1 MPPEFDAYDIVP
13 YPTRAQSP
21 IHPDRLAALGLL
33 YGLDPPALDRCHI
46 LEIGCG
52 DGGNLIPLAAV
63 LPESRCEGIDASSP
77 AIRRGQEYAE
87 RSGLRNVA
95 LRCVQ
100 LPDAA
105 AVTGEFDYILCHGV
119 FSWVPEPV
127 REAILRLC
135 CAHLAPNGLAVV
147 SYNAL
152 PGGHARRA
160 VREMLRWHVRDV
172 AEAAERITEARALAQ
187 LVEERMVEQGA
198 SALALREELGAARRK
213 EDGHFYHD
221 DLAATNVP
229 FYLHEFMAR
238 ASQHGLRYL
247 ADADLTDLVRPALP
261 ADLRGLLA
269 ALTSDRV
276 EREQYMDF
284 LVARRFRQTI
294 LCRASQPAAD
304 SPLAE
309 RLARCW
315 FSSPAASLTPDKVSQ
330 PSVVAVFEKS
340 GGPRLETD
348 FAPGKLALARLTG
361 VWPRRLPFAELEAG
375 AWRVGA
381 GAATGSPGPAARK
394 NLCAFLLEAIAAR
407 LVFCHGFCPRTV
419 NVPGSRPL
427 AFPPARVQAGTGEF
441 VVSAFHLILRL
452 EQPAARA
459 LLALLDGTR
468 SREELLQA
476 MTTLVAREP
485 TERAG
490 GWPITA
496 DDLEAALTKLGDQGL
511 LVE

>member
-1 MPPEFDAYDIVP
+1 MPPESGAYEIVP

-33 YGLDPPALDRCHI
+33 YGLDPCPLDRCRI

-52 DGGNLIPLAAV
+52 DGGNLIPIAAV
-63 LPESRCEGIDASSP
+63 LPESRCEGIDASST
-77 AIRRGQEYAE
+77 AIRRGREYAE
-87 RSGLRNVA
+87 RCGLRNVA

-127 REAILRLC
+127 REAILRIC
-135 CAHLAPNGLAVV
+135 CAHLAPKGLAVV

-160 VREMLRWHVRDV
+160 VREMLRWHVREV
-172 AEAAERITEARALAQ
+172 AAAAERITEARALAQ

-198 SALALREELGAARRK
+198 SARALREELAVARHK

-221 DLAATNVP
+221 DLAATNDP
-229 FYLHEFMAR
+229 FYLHEFMVRAR
-238 ASQHGLRYL
+238 RHGLRYL
-247 ADADLTDLVRPALP
+247 ADADLTDLIRPALP

-294 LCRASQPAAD
+294 LCHATQPAAD
-304 SPLAE
+304 APLAD
-309 RLARCW
+309 RLAQCW

-330 PSVVAVFEKS
+330 PSAVAVFEKS

-348 FAPGKLALARLTG
+348 LLPGKLALARLTG
-361 VWPRRLPFAELEAG
+361 AWPRRLAFAGLEAPTSP
-375 AWRVGA
+375 VVA
-381 GAATGSPGPAARK
+381 GAPTGAPAPRLREH
-394 NLCAFLLEAIAAR
+394 LCAFLLEAITAR

-419 NVPGSRPL
+419 QVPGSRPR
-427 AFPPARVQAGTGEF
+427 AFPPARVQAGAGQW
-441 VVSAFHLILRL
+441 VVNAFHQTLDL
-452 EQPAARA
+452 EPPAARV
-459 LLALLDGTR
+459 LLTLSDGTR
-468 SREELLQA
+468 SREELLHA
-476 MTTLVAREP
+476 MTTLASGEP

-490 GWPITA
+490 GWPTTA
-496 DDLEAALTKLGDQGL
+496 DDLEAALAKLGDGGL

>member
-1 MPPEFDAYDIVP
+1 MPPESDAYDTVP

-33 YGLDPPALDRCHI
+33 YGLDPRPLDRCRI

-52 DGGNLIPLAAV
+52 DGGNLIPIAAV
-63 LPESRCEGIDASSP
+63 LPESPCEGIDASST
-77 AIRRGQEYAE
+77 AIRRGREYAE

-95 LRCVQ
+95 LRCVR

-127 REAILRLC
+127 REAILRLG
-135 CAHLAPNGLAVV
+135 CAHLAPNGLVVV

-160 VREMLRWHVRDV
+160 VREMLRWHVRDL
-172 AEAAERITEARALAQ
+172 AAAAEQITEARALAQ
-187 LVEERMVEQGA
+187 LVEERLVEQGA
-198 SALALREELGAARRK
+198 SALALREELAVARHK

-221 DLAATNVP
+221 DLAATNDP

-238 ASQHGLRYL
+238 ARRHGLRYL
-247 ADADLTDLVRPALP
+247 ADADLTDLIRPALP

-284 LVARRFRQTI
+284 LVARHFRQTI
-294 LCRASQPAAD
+294 LCHATQPAAD
-304 SPLAE
+304 SPRAE

-315 FSSPAASLTPDKVSQ
+315 FSSPAASLTPDKVGE
-330 PSVVAVFEKS
+330 PGGVAVFEKS

-348 FAPGKLALARLTG
+348 FSPGKLALARLTAA
-361 VWPRRLPFAELEAG
+361 WPRRLSFAELEA
-375 AWRVGA
+375 RTSPVVA
-381 GAATGSPGPAARK
+381 GASTGPPAPPARAS
-394 NLCAFLLEAIAAR
+394 LCAFLLEAITAR

-419 NVPGSRPL
+419 QVPGSRPL

-441 VVSAFHLILRL
+441 VVSAFHQILRL
-452 EQPAARA
+452 EPPAARA

-468 SREELLQA
+468 SRAELLQA
-476 MTTLVAREP
+476 MTTLASGQL

-490 GWPITA
+490 GWPATA
-496 DDLEAALTKLGDQGL
+496 DDLEAALKRLGDEGL